1 MQHIDS
7 NRRNEKITGVFFI
20 AATIAAITGVKLYD
34 PVLKNT
40 DFLSAAGH
48 ASSQIA
54 LGAAFELILACSAVG
69 TGIML
74 YPYLKRYSESWGLG
88 YALFRL
94 LEVVFI
100 LIGVI
105 SMLSIVK
112 ISHESV
118 NSSGQEL
125 LFLQASGNL
134 LKTIYSWAFVLG
146 PHFMLGINSF
156 IYSSI
161 FYQTK
166 LLPGTLSFVG
176 MLGAVL
182 IFLAAVLEI
191 FGVIPHFSPQI
202 ILLALP
208 IAVYE
213 MVLASWLILK
223 GFSKIEC
230 SQTSTNKSLES

>member
-1 MQHIDS
+1 MQKIDS
-7 NRRNEKITGVFFI
+7 NRKNEKITGAFFI
-20 AATIAAITGVKLYD
+20 AATTTAIIGINLYD

-40 DFLSAAGH
+40 DVLSAARN
-48 ASSQIA
+48 ASSNIA
-54 LGAAFELILACSAVG
+54 LGAFFELTLACSNIG

-74 YPYLKRYSESWGLG
+74 YPHLKRYSESWGLG

-100 LIGVI
+100 LIGVV
-105 SMLSIVK
+105 SMLTIVK
-112 ISHESV
+112 LSHESATLSGHDL
-118 NSSGQEL
+118 SS
-125 LFLQASGNL
+125 LQASGNV

-146 PHFMLGINSF
+146 PHFMLGINTF

-161 FYQTK
+161 FYQAK
-166 LLPGTLSFVG
+166 LLPGKLSFIG

-182 IFLAAVLEI
+182 IFLAAVLEL
-191 FGVIPHFSPQI
+191 FGAIPHFSPQI

-213 MVLASWLILK
+213 MVLAGWLIIK
-223 GFSKIEC
+223 GF
-230 SQTSTNKSLES
+230 NKVAYEPV